1 MSEGT
6 GGKAE
11 GTGRKSEITA
21 RKPEAS
27 GRKGEGDGRKGEGD
41 GRKAEGDGRKAEAVV
56 TSASG
61 PMAEVIQSWLAFLP
75 SLDAAAFSIYLQL
88 HQIDLLAIRQTNRI
102 AEKHGMNSLDVNLLL
117 AVRRQ
122 QSSQIVRPSDLW
134 RRFDL
139 APSVITYRIDR
150 LVELGLLVRVP
161 HPEDRRALHLRLT
174 QKGDTSI
181 IAIVRQH
188 NTAAANFLTDVDKMP
203 GGRVRLEKLLG
214 ALLKRWEQGGP

>member
-1 MSEGT
+1 MPKTRRRVRSSKVVPRRAVVAGS
-6 GGKAE
+6 
-11 GTGRKSEITA
+11 RKSEA
-21 RKPEAS
+21 A
-27 GRKGEGDGRKGEGD
+27 
-41 GRKAEGDGRKAEAVV
+41 GRKAEPAA

-61 PMAEVIQSWLAFLP
+61 PMAEVIHSWLAFLP
-75 SLDAAAFSIYLQL
+75 SLDATAFSIYLQL

-102 AEKHGMNSLDVNLLL
+102 ADKYGMNSLDVNLLL

-122 QSSQIVRPSDLW
+122 QSAQIVRPSDLW

-174 QKGDTSI
+174 QKGETAI
-181 IAIVRQH
+181 ISIVRQH
-188 NTAAANFLTDVDKMP
+188 NTAAASYLTDIDKMP

-214 ALLKRWEQGGP
+214 ALLKRWEQGEA

>member
-27 GRKGEGDGRKGEGD
+27 GRKG
-41 GRKAEGDGRKAEAVV
+41 EGDGRKAEAVV